1 LTERHHLATRFTS
14 KLVRVGNITALAL
27 LLTAGLAGCHHKAAV
42 VPFPQTAHAPV
53 ELESPPPPVSP
64 PLVATVPLP
73 ELAPLSAPPPAK
85 PVPKKKPS
93 PREDTQPPAQVA
105 SDAAA
110 PALSIGTLSAGGDS
124 TPQSQQQAQ
133 DLIASILKRIAA
145 LPAKTADATKVQIK
159 QIRNFLDQA
168 QRALSSGD
176 PDGAR
181 NLATKAKLLLDEL
194 EKK

>member
-1 LTERHHLATRFTS
+1 LTERYHLATLFTS
-14 KLVRVGNITALAL
+14 TLARVGNITALAL

-73 ELAPLSAPPPAK
+73 ELAPAK